1 MNLIGKTTIN
11 PVIFYTGKF
20 SGYFTWIILGLAFLN
35 VQLLKAAEC
44 CHNRLISIVLVAI
57 GLLFTIISLLNLGKS
72 TRLGLPSEETVLK
85 SNGLYKLSRNPM
97 YVGFNLITLSSI
109 FYTLNIWV
117 ALLGVYS
124 IIVYHLIILGEE
136 KFLGNRFGNEFTRY
150 KIKVRRYF

>member
-20 SGYFTWIILGLAFLN
+20 SGYFTWITLGLAFLN
-35 VQLLKAAEC
+35 VRLFNHTEC
-44 CHNRLISIVLVAI
+44 CHNKIVAIVLVTI

-150 KIKVRRYF
+150 KTKVGRYF